1 MSAVA
6 STRSLKRSG
15 SSTRLAYATTQVP
28 VAVSKR
34 RMARLNNC
42 FQLFAGF
49 VMLKRTMQTER
60 LWQVFVIAS
69 TAALPMAARF
79 WTGATNA
86 MEAIVLW
93 TSAVVIQ
100 EFLLRWFAILKDPR
114 ATRIGITLARD
125 AMEFHVLTCH
135 GQTWKNARSR
145 NWDPRHVK
153 KSPA

>member
-1 MSAVA
+1 
-6 STRSLKRSG
+6 
-15 SSTRLAYATTQVP
+15 
-28 VAVSKR
+28 
-34 RMARLNNC
+34 
-42 FQLFAGF
+42 
-49 VMLKRTMQTER
+49 MQTER
-60 LWQVFVIAS
+60 LLQVFVIAS

-100 EFLLRWFAILKDPR
+100 EFLPTWFAILKDPR
-114 ATRIGITLARD
+114 TTRNGITLARD

-135 GQTWKNARSR
+135 GQTWKNAGSR
-145 NWDPRHVK
+145 KWDRRRVK